1 LGVVNWDSLL
11 PARGLHGEP
20 VTPLKPGESVTMN
33 LMHVVGKP
41 FPDKLKVVAGIWSDG
56 QTFGDDVWVNAIL
69 KNRATYVSAYE
80 QAIALLKEGIENNWT
95 REEYLAA
102 VDDKP
107 VTLPI
112 YAIRSTFQGNQ
123 ALNDRPQLA
132 TKIAQRMLDHFQQD
146 LQRLRPENSKAPG

>member
-1 LGVVNWDSLL
+1 
-11 PARGLHGEP
+11 
-20 VTPLKPGESVTMN
+20 MN
-33 LMHVVGKP
+33 LMHIAGKP

-56 QTFGDDVWVNAIL
+56 QTFGDDVRVNAIL

-80 QAIALLKEGIENNWT
+80 QAIALLKEGIENSWT
-95 REEYLAA
+95 REQYLAA

-112 YAIRSTFQGNQ
+112 SAIRSTFQGNQ

-132 TKIAQRMLDHFQQD
+132 AKIAQRMLDHFQQE
-146 LQRLRPENSKAPG
+146 LQRLRPGNTKAPG